1 MADDYNSI
9 EKLLRD
15 ADFTKGSSHKERLKE
30 KLFSDELGFDELKNV
45 QAAVKRDEGIFP
57 PDKH

>member
-1 MADDYNSI
+1 MAEDYNSI

-15 ADFTKGSSHKERLKE
+15 ADFTKGSSHKERLKKE
-30 KLFSDELGFDELKNV
+30 LFSDELGFDDLRNV
-45 QAAVKRDEGIFP
+45 QAAFKRDEGIHP